1 MQVRDVRDPPAV
13 RAVAMHTRL
22 RGVPET
28 CSQRSVAREIT
39 RVFPAQETRAG
50 KDVFDFAQAFPCR
63 GQAGENLLL
72 KSLSLWMASAGDVPD
87 NR

>member
-1 MQVRDVRDPPAV
+1 MRSRGYSQLN
-13 RAVAMHTRL
+13 RL
-22 RGVPET
+22 GRGRM
-28 CSQRSVAREIT
+28 C
-39 RVFPAQETRAG
+39 
-50 KDVFDFAQAFPCR
+50 QAFPCR